1 MGYLKDELQGFV
13 PVEQATEIMKDVAR
27 GSSILR
33 LSKVSQ
39 MESDTKKVPVMTEGA
54 GAYWVGEGER
64 IKTSKAGW
72 IYPELK
78 AKKLAVIIPVT
89 KEKLNDTTINVFSE
103 LQESIAEAFYKAID
117 AAAIFGTNSPF
128 ERNIMKCVEKAGN
141 KIEIGTNGEGKLDL
155 DVADAMATVEDAGY
169 DVNGFAAKIG
179 IKNSLRKLRDGNG
192 NQLFVDGVNGKELYS
207 QPIEFS
213 RNGAWDKTKAEL
225 VGADWDKSLVGIR
238 ESLEYEILKEATL
251 EGTVDKDGKPISLAE
266 QDLIG
271 IKATMRLAYL
281 PIKDE
286 AFCAVV
292 PKGSLGELTVT
303 SAEGTATGKTA
314 ITVEPAKAEG
324 NSYKYKVAANPTMPK
339 YGDVCTS
346 GYTNWNGTDEISATA
361 GQKIV
366 VVEVGSDNKAKKAGT
381 TTLTVKAD

>member
-1 MGYLKDELQGFV
+1 MSYLKDELSGFV

-39 MESDTKKVPVMTEGA
+39 MESDTKKIPVMTEGP

-64 IKTSKAGW
+64 IQTSKAGW

-89 KEKLNDTTINVFSE
+89 KEKLNDATVDVFNE
-103 LQESIAEAFYKAID
+103 LKEPIAEAFYKAID
-117 AAAIFGTNSPF
+117 AAGFFGTNSPF
-128 ERNIMKCVEKAGN
+128 AKNIMNCVETSGN
-141 KIEIGTNGEGKLDL
+141 KITLGTNETLDL
-155 DVADAMATVEDAGY
+155 DVSDAMALIEEDGY
-169 DVNGFAAKIG
+169 DVNGFAARIG
-179 IKNSLRKLRDGNG
+179 VKNSLRKLRDANN
-192 NQLFVDGVNGKELYS
+192 NQLFVEGVNGKEFYS

-225 VGADWDKSLVGIR
+225 IGADWDKSLVGIR
-238 ESLEYEILKEATL
+238 EGIEYEILKEATL
-251 EGTVDKDGKPISLAE
+251 EGTLDADGKPISLAE
-266 QDLIG
+266 QDLIA

-292 PKGSLGELTVT
+292 P
-303 SAEGTATGKTA
+303 AE
-314 ITVEPAKAEG
+314 
-324 NSYKYKVAANPTMPK
+324 
-339 YGDVCTS
+339 
-346 GYTNWNGTDEISATA
+346 A
-361 GQKIV
+361 G
-366 VVEVGSDNKAKKAGT
+366 A
-381 TTLTVKAD
+381 

>member
-1 MGYLKDELQGFV
+1 MGYLKDELTGFV

-39 MESDTKKVPVMTEGA
+39 MESDTKKIPVMTEGA

-64 IKTSKAGW
+64 IKTTKAGW

-89 KEKLNDTTINVFSE
+89 KEKLKDTTIDVFSE
-103 LQESIAEAFYKAID
+103 LKESIAEAFYKAID

-128 ERNIMKCVEKAGN
+128 AKNIMSSIETAGN
-141 KIEIGTNGEGKLDL
+141 KIEIGTGATLDI
-155 DVADAMATVEDAGY
+155 DVSDAMATIEEAGY
-169 DVNGFAAKIG
+169 DVNGFAARIG
-179 IKNSLRKLRDGNG
+179 IKNSLRKLRDANG

-207 QPIEFS
+207 LPIEFS
-213 RNGAWDKTKAEL
+213 RNGAWDKTKAEII
-225 VGADWDKSLVGIR
+225 GADWDKSLVGIR
-238 ESLEYEILKEATL
+238 DNIEYEILKEATL
-251 EGTVDKDGKPISLAE
+251 EGTTDTDGKPISLAE

-271 IKATMRLAYL
+271 IKATMRIAYL

-286 AFCAVV
+286 AFCAVI
-292 PKGSLGELTVT
+292 PKEGLGELTVT
-303 SAEGTATGKTA
+303 SVEGTTTGKTA
-314 ITVEPAKAEG
+314 ITITPALTSG
-324 NSYKYKVAANPTMPK
+324 NSYKYKTAANPTVPE
-339 YGDVCTS
+339 YNAVCST
-346 GYTNWNGTDEISATA
+346 GYTNWNGTDEITATA

-366 VVEVGSDNKAKKAGT
+366 VVEVDSDNKAKKAGT
-381 TTLTVKAD
+381 ATVVAKA

>member
-1 MGYLKDELQGFV
+1 MAYLKDELQGFV
-13 PVEQATEIMKDVAR
+13 PTEQATEIMKDVAR

-33 LSKVSQ
+33 LSKVSN
-39 MESDTKKVPVMTEGA
+39 MESDTKKIPVMTEGP

-89 KEKLNDTTINVFSE
+89 KEKLNDATIAVFEE
-103 LQESIAEAFYKAID
+103 LKEPIAEAFYKAID
-117 AAAIFGTNSPF
+117 AAGFFGTNSPF
-128 ERNIMKCVEKAGN
+128 AKNIMNCIETSGN
-141 KIEIGTNGEGKLDL
+141 KIELGTNTTLDL
-155 DVADAMATVEDAGY
+155 DVSDAIALVEEDGY

-192 NQLFVDGVNGKELYS
+192 NQLFVDGVNGKEFYS

-213 RNGAWDKTKAEL
+213 RNGAWDKTKAEII
-225 VGADWDKSLVGIR
+225 GADWDKSLVGIR
-238 ESLEYEILKEATL
+238 EGIEYEILKEATL
-251 EGTVDKDGKPISLAE
+251 EGTEWTDGKPLSLAE
-266 QDLIG
+266 QDMIA

-292 PKGSLGELTVT
+292 PKAGE
-303 SAEGTATGKTA
+303 
-314 ITVEPAKAEG
+314 
-324 NSYKYKVAANPTMPK
+324 
-339 YGDVCTS
+339 
-346 GYTNWNGTDEISATA
+346 
-361 GQKIV
+361 
-366 VVEVGSDNKAKKAGT
+366 
-381 TTLTVKAD
+381 

>member
-39 MESDTKKVPVMTEGA
+39 MESDTKKIPVMTEGA

-89 KEKLNDTTINVFSE
+89 KEKLNDTTIDVFSE
-103 LQESIAEAFYKAID
+103 LKESIAEAFYKAID

-238 ESLEYEILKEATL
+238 DSLEYEILKEATL

-324 NSYKYKVAANPTMPK
+324 NSYKYKVAANPTAPK
-339 YGDVCTS
+339 YGDVCTT
-346 GYTNWNGTDEISATA
+346 GYTAWNGTDEISGTA

-366 VVEVGSDNKAKKAGT
+366 IVEVASDNKAKRAGT